1 MKKLVLPAMMLAVLM
16 APMASLGAEHP
27 AKENAKLAA
36 TASVEG
42 LAPKNTISEPS
53 ITYACAAGQAG
64 GVALSLLLGSS
75 KAWDALA
82 DAVMG
87 NPPNAQQ
94 QAFCAFGQALAPHA
108 LAAAESVAQMSA
120 AAYQDHITSAQR
132 QADKAKSIM
141 ASRGAQM
148 QQAWSGLVD
157 LTAEKSAKASG
168 EAARFCQGSATCS
181 WLSDK
186 AAMSWGWITPRR

>member
-42 LAPKNTISEPS
+42 LAPKNTISES
-53 ITYACAAGQAG
+53 SMTYACAAGQAG

-108 LAAAESVAQMSA
+108 LAAAESVVQMSA
-120 AAYQDHITSAQR
+120 AAYQDHMTSAQR

-157 LTAEKSAKASG
+157 LTAKKKRQGQRRSG
-168 EAARFCQGSATCS
+168 TVLPGLRNLQLAER
-181 WLSDK
+181 
-186 AAMSWGWITPRR
+186 